1 MRKITSLILVLL
13 LTFSLTACGGSNYA
27 TVSAIRLSDGF
38 ESNVEEY
45 DYYDRSFT
53 LSQNKMALEVFAA
66 ASQSNTDRNV
76 LISPVSLTSILG
88 MLANGADNET
98 LNEIVALLGDN
109 SEATNHN
116 IYSFWNSVP
125 KSSKITNTNSV
136 WIKDD
141 NNFSVKNSFLQ
152 ANANF
157 YGADIF
163 KMPFDEKAADEINGW
178 VNNATK
184 GEINSIVNEIDK
196 HTCLYLI
203 NALTL
208 DAEWHTPYAKSDI
221 KSGKFNS
228 PDGTTTV
235 EMMTAKENYY
245 INAGNATGFIKE
257 YKNGDYR
264 FVALLPN
271 EGLDINEYINTLKS
285 DSIASIVEK
294 AMERN
299 VTSVMP
305 KFSSAFE
312 ISFDDTLK
320 SLGITAAF
328 DEDKADFTKL
338 GSYKNANLYLA
349 NVMQKTYISVDEKGT
364 KAGAVT
370 KAEIG
375 VKTSLEEMPVTV
387 TLDRPFVYAIIEAKS
402 NVPLF
407 IGKVIKP

>member
-1 MRKITSLILVLL
+1 MRKIISLILMLL
-13 LTFSLTACGGSNYA
+13 LTLNLTACGGSNYVA
-27 TVSAIRLSDGF
+27 VSAIKLSDGIK
-38 ESNVEEY
+38 SNVEQY
-45 DYYDRSFT
+45 NYYGQNFT
-53 LSQNKMALEVFAA
+53 ASQNELALKVFAE
-66 ASQSNTDRNV
+66 SSKSNTDRNV
-76 LISPVSLTSILG
+76 LISPISLIGILG

-152 ANANF
+152 ANANY

-184 GEINSIVNEIDK
+184 GEISSIVNEIDK
-196 HTCLYLI
+196 STCLYLI
-203 NALTL
+203 NALTF
-208 DAEWHTPYAKSDI
+208 DAEWHTPYAKRDI
-221 KSGKFNS
+221 TSGVFNS
-228 PDGTTTV
+228 PDGTTNVT
-235 EMMTAKENYY
+235 MMTAKENYY
-245 INAGNATGFIKE
+245 INTGNATGFIKD
-257 YKNGDYR
+257 YKNGGYR
-264 FVALLPN
+264 FIALLPN
-271 EGLDINEYINTLKS
+271 EDLDINEYIDTLKNG
-285 DSIASIVEK
+285 SIASIIEK
-294 AMERN
+294 AIERH

-305 KFSSAFE
+305 KFNSTFE

-320 SLGITAAF
+320 SIGITAAF
-328 DEDKADFTKL
+328 NPDKANFTKL
-338 GSYKNANLYLA
+338 GSYNGANLFLA
-349 NVMQKTYISVDEKGT
+349 NILQKTYISVDEKGT

-370 KAEIG
+370 KAEIAA
-375 VKTSLEEMPVTV
+375 KTSLEERPVTV
-387 TLDRPFVYAIIEAKS
+387 ALDRPFVYAIVEAKS
-402 NVPLF
+402 NIPLF